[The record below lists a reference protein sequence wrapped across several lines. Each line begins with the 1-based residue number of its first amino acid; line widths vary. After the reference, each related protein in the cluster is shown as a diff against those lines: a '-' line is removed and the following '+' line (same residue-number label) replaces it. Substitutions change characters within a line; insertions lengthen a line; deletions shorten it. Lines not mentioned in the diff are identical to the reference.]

1 MLCNSGRK
9 GYMDFGYA
17 IRTLREERGW
27 VQEEL
32 AFRCN
37 TTSATISRIEQGR
50 AQPSFSM
57 LHALAHGFGLTLS
70 ELIAVSEGAKRPPPS
85 PTEDPL
91 DNEATQLFKSLSP
104 IQKAAC
110 LSFIRAM
117 LRP

>member
-1 MLCNSGRK
+1 
-9 GYMDFGYA
+9 MDFGYA
-17 IRTLREERGW
+17 IRALREERGW

-57 LHALAHGFGLTLS
+57 LQALAQGFGLSVS
-70 ELIAVSEGAKRPPPS
+70 ELIAVSEDAKLPQLS

-91 DNEATQLFKSLSP
+91 DNEATQLFKTLSP

-110 LSFIRAM
+110 VSFIRAM
-117 LRP
+117 LMPDTK